1 MKDDLWYTFLYRRCK
16 VIFIPCRG
24 GGGKRGGLGSS
35 YSYLQRRTKKF
46 SSHRCKPKQTH
57 TKQHVGWDPPPVYCY
72 DCCGCSPCAKSSCSL
87 LHNTPLPPAPTS
99 RNPIAGTASSA
110 GVSREIWFL
119 KDGHRLLREQHCRT
133 FFITTASWCHI
144 LVTVP

>member
-1 MKDDLWYTFLYRRCK
+1 MIFDIPFYTEGVRSSLSHAGEVGVKEEALVLLIPICK
-16 VIFIPCRG
+16 GELRNSAPIAASQSRPTQSSMLG
-24 GGGKRGGLGSS
+24 GTL
-35 YSYLQRRTKKF
+35 
-46 SSHRCKPKQTH
+46 
-57 TKQHVGWDPPPVYCY
+57 PPVYCY
-72 DCCGCSPCAKSSCSL
+72 DCCGCSPCTKSSCSL
-87 LHNTPLPPAPTS
+87 LHNTPLPPAPAS

-133 FFITTASWCHI
+133 FFIITASWCHI